1 MPRRSTGNGETK
13 GLMLLPVENRKEKI
27 KVKPDSSVS
36 NQTLNTNTYLRY
48 TNRKRVVI
56 VLLILLITILAVHAI
71 NAGSTHLTFHQVLQS
86 ILGQGTGV
94 SDVVI
99 WNIRLPRVL
108 AGIIAG
114 AGLSVAGCVMQNNL
128 RNPLASPSTLGI
140 ASAAAFG
147 ANVAIIGFGAGT
159 IQSTSTDAVIINNPY
174 FVTISAFLWAMAA
187 AVVIL
192 LLARLRR
199 FSPEAMILAG
209 VAIGSLFS
217 AGTILVQYF
226 AQDVQVAAVVF
237 WTFGDLG
244 RASWEEVYL
253 IACLTGLAVV
263 YFMTM
268 RWDYNALDSGEENAK
283 GLGVNVERMRLT
295 GMFVSSLITAVAVS
309 FLGIISFIGLVGPQI
324 MRRIIGVDHRFL
336 IPASALM
343 GSVLLLASDTV
354 ARTILSPVVLPVG
367 AITSFLGAPLFLYL
381 LARGNSRR

>member
-1 MPRRSTGNGETK
+1 MKLHSFLSHPSG
-13 GLMLLPVENRKEKI
+13 KI
-27 KVKPDSSVS
+27 
-36 NQTLNTNTYLRY
+36 NTYLQY
-48 TNRKRVVI
+48 TWEKKAVI
-56 VLLILLITILAVHAI
+56 LLLITLIAILAVYAV
-71 NAGSTHLTFHQVLQS
+71 NAGSTDLTFYQVLQS
-86 ILGQGTGV
+86 ILGQGTSV

-140 ASAAAFG
+140 SNAAAFG
-147 ANVAIIGFGAGT
+147 ANIAIICFGAGS
-159 IQSTSTDAVIINNPY
+159 IQSTSTDAVIISNPY

-187 AVVIL
+187 TLVIL
-192 LLARLRR
+192 LLARFRG
-199 FSPEAMILAG
+199 FSPEAMVLAG

-244 RASWEEVYL
+244 RASWKEVSI
-253 IACLTGLAVV
+253 IAFLTGLAMA
-263 YFMTM
+263 YFMTQ
-268 RWDYNALDSGEENAK
+268 RWNYNALDSGEETAK
-283 GLGVNVERMRLT
+283 GLGVNVERVRLA

-324 MRRIIGVDHRFL
+324 MRRVIGVDHRFL

-343 GSVLLLASDTV
+343 GALLLLAADTV

-381 LARGNSRR
+381 LARGHQKR